1 MKRQIEMWHEDK
13 EMTTKEMYKIF
24 KDYRELLDRAIRE
37 QAYCIALEL
46 KTAYKNSDWQ
56 ELKRLVD
63 YYNQ

>member
-1 MKRQIEMWHEDK
+1 MKRQIEMWSEDK
-13 EMTTKEMYKIF
+13 GMTTKEMYKIF

-46 KTAYKNSDWQ
+46 KTAYKKSDWQ

-63 YYNQ
+63 YYNK